1 MRGRF
6 IVLEGI
12 DGSGTTTQAR
22 RLVEALRARGHT
34 CLQTAEP
41 SGGEVGRLIRA
52 QLSTR
57 GDARPD
63 PRALALLFA
72 ADRLDHVARE
82 IEPALAAG
90 ATVVCDRYVVSSW
103 AYQSLDFPADWVRA
117 INAHAPWP
125 DLTLW
130 IDLPVAEA
138 QRRIHARSDRDGT
151 PVELFDAHSVQAR
164 VATAYGDILADPELS
179 SVVRIDGTAP
189 LDAVAAAVLAA
200 VEPAPG

>member
-22 RLVEALRARGHT
+22 RLVDALCARGQA
-34 CLQTAEP
+34 CLLTAEP
-41 SGGEVGRLIRA
+41 SRGEIGRLIRTL
-52 QLSTR
+52 LSSR

-90 ATVVCDRYVVSSW
+90 TSVVCDRYVVSSW
-103 AYQSLDFPADWVRA
+103 AYQSLDCPADWVDT
-117 INAHAPWP
+117 INAHAIWP
-125 DLTLW
+125 DLTVW
-130 IDLPVAEA
+130 IDLPVGVA
-138 QRRIHARSDRDGT
+138 QRRMHQRADRDGT
-151 PVELFDAHSVQAR
+151 PEELFDAESVQAK
-164 VATAYGDILADPELS
+164 VAAAYGRILADPGLTG
-179 SVVRIDGTAP
+179 VVRIDGTAP
-189 LDAVAAAVLAA
+189 PDTVAAAIVAA
-200 VEPAPG
+200 IDATG